1 LSTYIDGD
9 MAHDTSVVRK
19 SNILVFI
26 MHALGPGALGTGL
39 VVDDEG
45 ARDVDLDGARV
56 DDGLLQAGWALATQT
71 GVYLR
76 DIGGSHDV

>member
-1 LSTYIDGD
+1 
-9 MAHDTSVVRK
+9 
-19 SNILVFI
+19 
-26 MHALGPGALGTGL
+26 MHTLGLRALGTGL

-45 ARDVDLDGARV
+45 ARDVDLDSARIG
-56 DDGLLQAGWALATQT
+56 DGLLQAGWALATQT

>member
-1 LSTYIDGD
+1 
-9 MAHDTSVVRK
+9 MAHDASVVRK

-26 MHALGPGALGTGL
+26 MHALGLRALGTGL

-56 DDGLLQAGWALATQT
+56 GDCLLQAGWALATQT